1 MAADALLVTHLNK
14 SDGGKNAPKL
24 RDTWFMRDGQ
34 RVAQLMQLPSGVQK
48 GLQRILPERGLW
60 PAEGMTVPNARLLL
74 AEQPDFKGQKGRGR
88 LVERMM
94 GADQYVLMLP
104 KYHCEFNFIENLWG
118 RMKVDLRRNCSY
130 DFAALHQ
137 SIPAA
142 VTSVPLAVLRRYAR
156 RCERTM
162 DAYRP
167 MDGGQL
173 LTPAQ
178 VAFAVKRY
186 TSHRCISRNM
196 ASLPLK
202 PSCNH
207 ASLFRVGS
215 LLRFSDFCTV
225 SEGGFYCG
233 LT

>member
-14 SDGGKNAPKL
+14 SDGDKNAPKL

-34 RVAQLMQLPSGVQK
+34 RVAQLMQLSSGVQK
-48 GLQRILPERGLW
+48 GLQRILTERGLW
-60 PAEGMTVPNARLLL
+60 LAGGMKVPNARLLL
-74 AEQPDFKGQKGRGR
+74 AEQPHFKAQKGRGR
-88 LVERMM
+88 LVERIL
-94 GADQYVLMLP
+94 GAEQYVLMLP

-142 VTSVPLAVLRRYAR
+142 VASVPLAVLRRYAR

-167 MDGGQL
+167 MVGGQL
-173 LTPAQ
+173 LTPSQ
-178 VAFAVKRY
+178 VAVVVKMY
-186 TSHRCISRNM
+186 KSHRCISRSM
-196 ASLPLK
+196 ASLFPELA
-202 PSCNH
+202 PE
-207 ASLFRVGS
+207 AQL
-215 LLRFSDFCTV
+215 
-225 SEGGFYCG
+225 
-233 LT
+233 